1 VACDAVKQPAPA
13 DEAERRSNKGAAGV
27 DGQDF
32 ADIEA
37 RTGSSEPRRAGQRRP
52 QARHRCKV

>member
-1 VACDAVKQPAPA
+1 MACDAVKQPAPA

-37 RTGSSEPRRAGQRRP
+37 RTGSSRDDPSP
-52 QARHRCKV
+52 